1 MTERSR
7 PLTVSP
13 PGRSPDFGRGL
24 LTAVVQD
31 ATSDAVLMVAH
42 MDQEAYEA
50 TVSTGRATFHSR
62 SRDRL
67 WVKGEQSG
75 NVMEVVEVLLD
86 CDGDAV
92 LLRVVASGP
101 ACHTGSRSCFEADPR
116 DARGE

>member
-1 MTERSR
+1 MTERSG
-7 PLTVSP
+7 PVTVSP
-13 PGRSPDFGRGL
+13 PGRSPDFRRGL

-31 ATSDAVLMVAH
+31 ATSDEVLMVAH

-50 TVSTGRATFHSR
+50 TVTQRAGHLPQPQPN
-62 SRDRL
+62 RL

-75 NVMEVVEVLLD
+75 NVMEVVELRLD

-101 ACHTGSRSCFEADPR
+101 ACHTGSRSCRGRSR
-116 DARGE
+116 DAPR